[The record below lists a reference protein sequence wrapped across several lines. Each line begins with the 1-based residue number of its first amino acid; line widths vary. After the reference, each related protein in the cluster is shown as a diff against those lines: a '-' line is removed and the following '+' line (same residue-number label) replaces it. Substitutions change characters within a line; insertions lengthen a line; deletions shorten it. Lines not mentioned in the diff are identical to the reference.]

1 MGDVVYLNTEA
12 EQNRLIIGHMSIVE
26 PIAAGFRGVKGIP
39 FEELV
44 AEGRAGLV
52 SAARRF
58 RKGDF
63 EDYAAASIRYT
74 LGHFVKKWQN
84 LESLDIETAP
94 ERDFYEWKIYP
105 DLALGEAWTSLAATP
120 EGLMSAF
127 EEISGRHEALQAA
140 LIFLSKREKQ
150 IIHARFFRDPP
161 QELESIARQHKI
173 SYWATVKIIDRTLK
187 RLKETIQSREAA
199 TPVAMQG

>member
-1 MGDVVYLNTEA
+1 MGDLVYLSTEA
-12 EQNRLIIGHMSIVE
+12 EQNRLIIGHMHLVE
-26 PIAAGFRGVKGIP
+26 PIAAGYRGAKGIP
-39 FEELV
+39 FEDLV
-44 AEGRAGLV
+44 AEGRVGLV
-52 SAARRF
+52 KAARRF
-58 RKGDF
+58 RRGDF
-63 EDYAAASIRYT
+63 EDYAATSIRNI
-74 LGHFVKKWQN
+74 LRDFIKAWQN
-84 LESLDIETAP
+84 LESLDIEATP

-105 DLALGEAWTSLAATP
+105 DLALGEDWTSLAATP

-161 QELESIARQHKI
+161 QELDSIARQHKI
-173 SYWATVKIIDRTLK
+173 SYWATVKIIHRTLE

-199 TPVAMQG
+199 TPSAVRG